1 MRFLVV
7 EDAPIARKL
16 LSIHLS
22 DLGDCDVACDGKE
35 GVKAFRA
42 ALEAGRPYDL
52 ICLDIIMPEMDGYR
66 VLQEVRAVEESVGI
80 LGLDGVKVIM
90 TTALDDSTNVLGAF
104 GEGCEAY
111 LVKPI
116 RKDQLIVEMQKLGLS
131 LDVPQSS

>member
-16 LSIHLS
+16 LTIHLS
-22 DLGDCDVACDGKE
+22 ELGECDAACDGME
-35 GVKAFRA
+35 GVNAFRD
-42 ALEAGRPYDL
+42 ALESGRPYDL
-52 ICLDIIMPEMDGYR
+52 ICLDIMMPGMDGHR
-66 VLQEVRAVEESVGI
+66 TLKEIRTIEESAGI

-104 GEGCEAY
+104 SEGCEAY
-111 LVKPI
+111 MVKPI
-116 RKDQLIVEMQKLGLS
+116 RKDQLIVEMQKLGVS

>member
-22 DLGDCDVACDGKE
+22 ELGECDVACDGAE
-35 GVKAFRA
+35 GVEAFRA
-42 ALEAGRPYDL
+42 ALESGRPYDL
-52 ICLDIIMPEMDGYR
+52 ICLDIMMPGMDGHR
-66 VLQEVRAVEESVGI
+66 TLKEIRAIEEDTGI

-104 GEGCEAY
+104 SEGCEAY
-111 LVKPI
+111 MVKPI
-116 RKDQLIVEMQKLGLS
+116 RKDQLIVEMQKLGVT
-131 LDVPQSS
+131 LDVTQS